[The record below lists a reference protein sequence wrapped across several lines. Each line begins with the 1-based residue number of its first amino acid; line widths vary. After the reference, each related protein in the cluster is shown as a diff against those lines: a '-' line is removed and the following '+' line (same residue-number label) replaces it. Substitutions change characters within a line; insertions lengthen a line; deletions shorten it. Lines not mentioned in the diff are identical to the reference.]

1 VAPVRQEA
9 RGELTPVRWRR
20 EGTYDALLLVDDEIK
35 ASAPGRLHG
44 LWRESLTTE
53 ASVATAKQAHKK
65 RYEYAPPD
73 YEPANRKER
82 RVLAA
87 LRRNEKA

>member
-1 VAPVRQEA
+1 MHYYSV
-9 RGELTPVRWRR
+9 G
-20 EGTYDALLLVDDEIK
+20 DEIK

-44 LWRESLTTE
+44 LRRESLTTE

-73 YEPANRKER
+73 
-82 RVLAA
+82 
-87 LRRNEKA
+87 